1 MICCWARV
9 ASLFRI
15 TVFRQKGM
23 LSSSIKVLK
32 GLCFVVIVICPKLYF
47 GGMMVFILIYWV
59 LILFGGGNN
68 HGGDTCSTS
77 K

>member
-32 GLCFVVIVICPKLYF
+32 GLCFVVIVICRQIVLWGNDGIYF
-47 GGMMVFILIYWV
+47 DLLGPNFIR
-59 LILFGGGNN
+59 GR
-68 HGGDTCSTS
+68 
-77 K
+77 